1 MRLASNVS
9 IQRRHIQ
16 WRHVAA
22 WVTGALPVLVAAVSA
37 TAQPLSDPATGLT
50 ITPPPGYVARTTAAT
65 GTNTVAFDVKKPDD
79 KDTGCRVAFQP
90 VPQNANLTQDDINT
104 FTANAEWPDLVR
116 TTLSRLYEIISL
128 DPFEHA
134 GVRGAVV
141 IGDFKLPPNAPPR
154 AGEIRSWLALL
165 ETPKGRTS
173 VACVA
178 EKTSFD
184 TRRGEFD
191 AVAHGVTLPK

>member
-1 MRLASNVS
+1 MQPASNVS

-16 WRHVAA
+16 RHNVAA
-22 WVTGALPVLVAAVSA
+22 WMTAALLVLVAFVSA
-37 TAQPLSDPATGLT
+37 SAQPLSDPASGLA
-50 ITPPPGYVARTTAAT
+50 ITPPPGYVARTVAPT
-65 GTNTVAFDVKKPDD
+65 GNYTIAFDVKKPDD

-90 VPQNANLTQDDINT
+90 VPQNASLTQDEINA
-104 FTANAEWPDLVR
+104 FTAKPEWPDLVR
-116 TTLSRLYEIISL
+116 TTMSRIYVVISL

-141 IGDFKLPPNAPPR
+141 VGDFKLPPNAPPR

-173 VACVA
+173 AACVA

-184 TRRGEFD
+184 ARRGEFD
-191 AVAHGVTLPK
+191 AVARGVTLPK

>member
-1 MRLASNVS
+1 MQPASNVS
-9 IQRRHIQ
+9 IQRRH
-16 WRHVAA
+16 VAA
-22 WVTGALPVLVAAVSA
+22 WMTAALPVLVALVSA
-37 TAQPLSDPATGLT
+37 SAQPLSDPATGLV
-50 ITPPPGYVARTTAAT
+50 ITPPPGYAARIIAPTEIY
-65 GTNTVAFDVKKPDD
+65 TVAFDVKKPDD

-90 VPQNANLTQDDINT
+90 VPQNGRLTQDDINA
-104 FTANAEWPDLVR
+104 FTATPEWPDLVR

-128 DPFEHA
+128 VPFEHA

-141 IGDFKLPPNAPPR
+141 VGDFKLPPNAPPR

-184 TRRGEFD
+184 ARRGEFD
-191 AVAHGVTLPK
+191 AVTHAVTLPK

>member
-1 MRLASNVS
+1 MQPASNVS
-9 IQRRHIQ
+9 IQRR
-16 WRHVAA
+16 RVAA
-22 WVTGALPVLVAAVSA
+22 WMTAALPVLVALVSA
-37 TAQPLSDPATGLT
+37 SAQPLSDPAIGLA
-50 ITPPPGYVARTTAAT
+50 ITPPPGYAARIIAPT
-65 GTNTVAFDVKKPDD
+65 GNYTVAFDVKKPDD

-90 VPQNANLTQDDINT
+90 VPQNARLTQDDINA
-104 FTANAEWPDLVR
+104 FTATPEWPDLVR

-128 DPFEHA
+128 VPFEHA

-141 IGDFKLPPNAPPR
+141 VGDFKLPPNAPPR
-154 AGEIRSWLALL
+154 GGEIRSWLALL

-184 TRRGEFD
+184 ARRGEFD
-191 AVAHGVTLPK
+191 AVTHAVTLPK